1 MPQKI
6 KELARLPLN
15 NDYVFKRV
23 FAHKGNEDILKDFL
37 EAILHIKI
45 QKIEVQNPELPKN
58 YKEEKK
64 GILDIKIQMNENTLI
79 DVEMQL
85 ANEEN
90 IDSRSTTY
98 LGKLIANQLHPGDV
112 YTELKKSI
120 TICIL
125 NFEFFKTNNYHN
137 IARMKFDRATE
148 ETYIDMGYE
157 KEEEIATPYMEM
169 HFIEL
174 PKFIKK
180 SPEAKTKLEQWLWLL
195 AGEEEKI
202 EMAKKENEEVKKAV
216 EVLEVMSM
224 DPKERERCES
234 IAMYEFFRQDAER
247 IKFEKGLKQGREE
260 GKEEGKIEKQKEIAK
275 KLLLENLPIEQIV
288 RVTGLDKK
296 EIEKLKEEKRR

>member
-6 KELARLPLN
+6 KEITRLPLN

-23 FAHKGNEDILKDFL
+23 FAHEGNEDILKDFL

-64 GILDIKIQMNENTLI
+64 GTLDIKIQLNENTLI
-79 DVEMQL
+79 DVEMQVE
-85 ANEEN
+85 NEEN

-98 LGKLIANQLHPGDV
+98 LGKLVANQLHPGDV
-112 YTELKKSI
+112 YTKLKKSI

-125 NFEFFKTNNYHN
+125 NFEFYKTNNYHN
-137 IARMKFDRATE
+137 IAKMKFDEATK
-148 ETYIDMGYE
+148 ETYIDMGY
-157 KEEEIATPYMEM
+157 KEEENIASSYIEM

-180 SPEAKTKLEQWLWLL
+180 NPEAKTKLEQWLWLL
-195 AGEEEKI
+195 AGKEEKI

-216 EVLEVMSM
+216 EVLNVMSM

-247 IKFEKGLKQGREE
+247 IKFEKGLKQGKEE
-260 GKEEGKIEKQKEIAK
+260 GKEEGKKEKQKEIAK
-275 KLLLENLPIEQIV
+275 KMLKLGIDRETIEE
-288 RVTGLDKK
+288 VTELSKE
-296 EIEKLKEEKRR
+296 EIEKL

>member
-1 MPQKI
+1 MPQRI
-6 KELARLPLN
+6 KELTRLPLN

-23 FAHKGNEDILKDFL
+23 FTYEGNEDILKDFL

-64 GILDIKIQMNENTLI
+64 GTLDIKIQMNENTLI
-79 DVEMQL
+79 DVEMQIT
-85 ANEEN
+85 NEEN

-112 YTELKKSI
+112 YTKLKKSI

-137 IARMKFDRATE
+137 IAKMKFDKATK
-148 ETYIDMGYE
+148 ETYIDMGY
-157 KEEEIATPYMEM
+157 KEEEEIVTPYMEM

-174 PKFIKK
+174 PKFMKK
-180 SPEAKTKLEQWLWLL
+180 NPEAKTKLEQWLWLL
-195 AGEEEKI
+195 AGKEEKI
-202 EMAKKENEEVKKAV
+202 EMAQKENEEVKKAV

-234 IAMYEFFRQDAER
+234 IAMYEFFRKDAER
-247 IKFEKGLKQGREE
+247 IKFEKGLKQGKEE
-260 GKEEGKIEKQKEIAK
+260 GKKEGKIEGKIEKQREIAK
-275 KLLLENLPIEQIV
+275 KLL
-288 RVTGLDKK
+288 KK
-296 EIEKLKEEKRR
+296 GMKVQEITEITELSKEEIEKIK